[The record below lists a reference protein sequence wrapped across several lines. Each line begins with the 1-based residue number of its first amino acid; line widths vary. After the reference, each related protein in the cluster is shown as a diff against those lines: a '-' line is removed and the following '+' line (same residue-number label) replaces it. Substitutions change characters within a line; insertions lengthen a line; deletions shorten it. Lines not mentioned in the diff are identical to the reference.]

1 MITKTQFKQT
11 TILKS
16 VSLTCVGL
24 HTGKEVVLKFLPADA
39 NFGYA
44 FKRVDLEGEPLIKA
58 EASLVTSTQRGT
70 CLEKNG
76 VALSLIH
83 I

>member
-11 TILKS
+11 TISKP
-16 VSLTCVGL
+16 VSLKGVGL
-24 HTGKEVVLKFLPADA
+24 HTGKDVVLKFIPAEA

-44 FKRVDLEGEPLIKA
+44 FKRIDLE
-58 EASLVTSTQRGT
+58 
-70 CLEKNG
+70 
-76 VALSLIH
+76 LSLIH